1 MRHLIHV
8 HKPGSSPAIHPAGS
22 GSRLD
27 SLGLLV
33 GGVALLAALAM
44 SLLAGIL
51 WLMAS
56 PG

>member
-8 HKPGSSPAIHPAGS
+8 HKPGSTPAIHPAGS